1 MPQVYTFKKKVALT
15 GTQSFTFAPTDRIHE
30 YEVCVQWTANN
41 SVESGDGES
50 ATVTASGVNTEGVE
64 FEATTFKAT
73 DGNKCKIITT
83 LNPKIKVVLAQG
95 KLANG
100 SAATSTATVFLTAT
114 AAYLADDDGLA
125 YDAGTAS

>member
-1 MPQVYTFKKKVALT
+1 MPQVYTFKKKVALSAAK
-15 GTQSFTFAPTDRIHE
+15 SFTFAPTDRIHE

-41 SVESGDGES
+41 STEADS

-83 LNPKIKVVLAQG
+83 LNPKIKVTIAQG
-95 KLANG
+95 DGTA
-100 SAATSTATVFLTAT
+100 TATVFLTAT
-114 AAYLADDDGLA
+114 AAYLADDDGLG